1 MTRPLTEAD
10 KREGFIR
17 ATGGFS
23 GAKLR
28 WAERAA
34 RGLSDAELSETL
46 AFEIG
51 IFGGRCG
58 PGELSLTYQGAGL
71 KIWISWEIQNHV
83 TAKPTFE
90 GKNTIAMARLVYGIM
105 DLADRQLALF

>member
-10 KREGFIR
+10 KREGFMR

-23 GAKLR
+23 RSRER

-34 RGLSDAELSETL
+34 RGMTDAELAEAL
-46 AFEIG
+46 AHEIG

-71 KIWISWEIQNHV
+71 KIWISWEIHNHV
-83 TAKPTFE
+83 TAKPMFE
-90 GKNTIAMARLVYGIM
+90 GKATVAMARHVYGVK
-105 DLADRQLALF
+105 DPADRQLALL